1 MNNDNYVKSLMDKVI
16 QKENDY
22 KKSHKIFIDRII
34 SMMKDYDISMQEA
47 ILNDMDGFPDAPGA
61 TEMDFLY
68 ELDFYFWT
76 NGLKLEDTTL
86 YIDIITGKHKDYV
99 LETLNEIE

>member
-1 MNNDNYVKSLMDKVI
+1 MNTDNYIKSLMDKVNK
-16 QKENDY
+16 KEKDY
-22 KKSHKIFIDRII
+22 EDSHKVFIHRII

-61 TEMDFLY
+61 NEMDFLY

-86 YIDIITGKHKDYV
+86 YLDIVTGKHKDYV
-99 LETLNEIE
+99 LSTLNEIE